1 MEESIMRRVPMLILP
16 IVSDQRANAIKAEDR
31 QIARVLD
38 IHKNDKINSDDI
50 KNSILDLVNNK
61 R

>member
-1 MEESIMRRVPMLILP
+1 MRRVPMLIMP
-16 IVSDQRANAIKAEDR
+16 ISSDQQANAMRAEER
-31 QIARVLD
+31 QIAKIMN
-38 IHKNDKINSDDI
+38 IHKNDKINSNDI

>member
-1 MEESIMRRVPMLILP
+1 MLILP
-16 IVSDQRANAIKAEDR
+16 IVSDQQANAIKAEDR
-31 QIARVLD
+31 QIGIVLD